1 MKSFPEILIFRT
13 KDSFF
18 DLERFSN
25 VFAILISR
33 EKGILLGVP
42 IYIPGV
48 PFFKLKIM
56 NNNKISIL
64 FLLQK
69 ARINKQ
75 GKCPIRC
82 RITFN
87 EGRQEFATGLL
98 IDPNTWYSKLQLVK
112 PPNEENNFVNTQ
124 LSLIKNKINQA
135 FLYLQMKGSDFDVD
149 DLFLIY
155 KGEKPKKEKG
165 VLEVYNEYN
174 NKIKKLIG
182 KDIELVTYNK
192 YLESY
197 KHLKDYI
204 KFNFNSTDI
213 KLKDVKNNFLNDY
226 DYYLKTQK
234 GKNKQGLN
242 QSTINKAIQRFRKTL
257 KYAISE
263 GYLEKDPFVMY
274 SAKVVKKHV
283 VFLTKE
289 ELLKVEKHQFSTGR
303 IQSIK
308 ELFIFCCYTGLA
320 FKEMSLLK
328 KSDII
333 TGFDGNLWI
342 VVNRSKT
349 DRDYKVPLLPTAQK
363 ILQSYKNENSD
374 LLFPKISNQKFN
386 EYLKEIAGVT
396 GISKNL
402 THHIA
407 RKTFASTVL
416 LYNDVPMEV
425 VSELLGHSKLSTTQ
439 EHYAKVVQNKV
450 SQHIT
455 ELGKKL
461 S

>member
-1 MKSFPEILIFRT
+1 
-13 KDSFF
+13 
-18 DLERFSN
+18 
-25 VFAILISR
+25 
-33 EKGILLGVP
+33 
-42 IYIPGV
+42 
-48 PFFKLKIM
+48 M
-56 NNNKISIL
+56 NNYKISIL
-64 FLLQK
+64 FLIQK
-69 ARINKQ
+69 SKVNKQ

-82 RITFN
+82 RIRYN

-98 IDPNTWYSKLQLVK
+98 INPNTWYSKLQLTK
-112 PPNEENNFVNTQ
+112 PPNEENNFVNAQ

-149 DLFLIY
+149 DLYLIY
-155 KGEKPKKEKG
+155 KGEKPKKENG
-165 VLEVYNEYN
+165 ILEVYTEYN

-197 KHLKDYI
+197 NHLKDFVRF
-204 KFNFNSTDI
+204 KFNSADL
-213 KLKDVKNNFLNDY
+213 KLKDVKSNFLDDY

-234 GKNKQGLN
+234 GKNKQGLS

-263 GYLEKDPFVMY
+263 GYLEKDPFIMHT
-274 SAKVVKKHV
+274 AKVVRKNI
-283 VFLTKE
+283 VFLTHE
-289 ELLKVEKHQFSTGR
+289 ELLQLEKHQFKTDR
-303 IQSIK
+303 IQTIK
-308 ELFIFCCYTGLA
+308 ELFLFCCYTGLA

-333 TGFDGNLWI
+333 TGFDNNLWL

-349 DRDYKVPLLPTAQK
+349 DRDYKVPLLPMAQR
-363 ILQSYKNENSD
+363 ILQNYNDENAE
-374 LLFPKISNQKFN
+374 LVFPKMSNQKFN
-386 EYLKEIAGVT
+386 EYLKEIAGVI

-402 THHIA
+402 THHMA

-416 LYNDVPMEV
+416 LYNDVPMEI

-450 SQHIT
+450 SQHIID
-455 ELGKKL
+455 LGEKL
-461 S
+461 DMEK